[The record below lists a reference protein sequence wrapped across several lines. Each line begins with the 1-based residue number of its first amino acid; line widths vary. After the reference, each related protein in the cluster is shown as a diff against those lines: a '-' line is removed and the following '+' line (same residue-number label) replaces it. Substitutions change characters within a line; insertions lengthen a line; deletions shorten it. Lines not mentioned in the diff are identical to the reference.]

1 LCQWLAVGAGLS
13 QARLR
18 LADEGGGGGGGGG
31 NWRSEP
37 ALCAGSALLLVVSVD
52 SV

>member
-1 LCQWLAVGAGLS
+1 LYQWLAVGAGLS

-37 ALCAGSALLLVVSVD
+37 ALGALLLYPSTLYKLN
-52 SV
+52 

>member
-1 LCQWLAVGAGLS
+1 LYQRLAVGAGLS

-18 LADEGGGGGGGGG
+18 LADEGGGGGGGG

-37 ALCAGSALLLVVSVD
+37 ALGALLLYRSALYKLNE
-52 SV
+52 

>member
-1 LCQWLAVGAGLS
+1 MYQRLAVGAGLS

-18 LADEGGGGGGGGG
+18 LADEGGGGGG

-37 ALCAGSALLLVVSVD
+37 ALGALLLVVSVD